1 MQSLALKGNLQVNT
15 KASIYVLFTN
25 SNICRSFAMCAHKAV
40 SEDVWLFK
48 TSWRLEL
55 VSPCKGSHFI
65 LFFGFGVA

>member
-1 MQSLALKGNLQVNT
+1 
-15 KASIYVLFTN
+15 
-25 SNICRSFAMCAHKAV
+25 MCAHKTV

-55 VSPCKGSHFI
+55 VYPCKGSHFI